1 MYIST
6 FAFKKIKLLDNMD
19 NLHKLV
25 MQMFKENRSA
35 ENVLYAIMDSQSRNV
50 NIIVQSDNKPENIPN
65 ELTLLNS
72 KECNSLFDKVHTGTI
87 LRIYGI
93 VEPTKRN
100 RRMEQSRNSRCI
112 IKSLHERHD
121 WLKRKFQPA
130 GNLIAINEVGKNPVF
145 VKKKTGDEHKTS
157 FFRYECLLYVRDP
170 DKLKELLRSGIGR
183 SKAYGA
189 GLFLILTTY
198 QP

>member
-72 KECNSLFDKVHTGTI
+72 RECNSLFDKVHKGTI

-93 VEPTKRN
+93 VEPTKRD

-112 IKSLHERHD
+112 IKSLHERQD

-130 GNLIAINEVGKNPVF
+130 GNLIAINEVGKNSVF
-145 VKKKTGDEHKTS
+145 VKKKTGDKHKTS
-157 FFRYECLLYVRDP
+157 FFRYECLLYVTDP
-170 DKLKELLRSGIGR
+170 DSLKELLQSGIGR